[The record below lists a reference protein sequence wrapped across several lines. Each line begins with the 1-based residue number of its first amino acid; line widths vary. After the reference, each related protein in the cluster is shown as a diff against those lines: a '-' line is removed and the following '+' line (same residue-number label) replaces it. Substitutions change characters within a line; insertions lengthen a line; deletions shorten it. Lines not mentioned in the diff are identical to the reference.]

1 MRGPYES
8 NFVGGQNYKKFAL
21 KAAKDFGYSK
31 DVVQKIKRSKSDQE
45 ISTIMYVAAKSIGES
60 NG

>member
-21 KAAKDFGYSK
+21 KAAKNFGYSK
-31 DVVQKIKRSKSDQE
+31 EVIQKIKRSKSDQE
-45 ISTIMYVAAKSIGES
+45 ISTIMHIAAKGIGEN